1 MKILKLL
8 IALKHSFKGFKG
20 QKALFKPFDVFLM
33 QLSDTVG
40 SETVAMFGGFG
51 LGGVWRLGVWESRLA
66 LGGPYK
72 VFHLGFQMVFRSYD
86 LNQWL

>member
-1 MKILKLL
+1 M
-8 IALKHSFKGFKG
+8 
-20 QKALFKPFDVFLM
+20 
-33 QLSDTVG
+33 G
-40 SETVAMFGGFG
+40 SETVAMFGGFE
-51 LGGVWRLGVWESRLA
+51 LGGVWRLGALESRLA

>member
-1 MKILKLL
+1 MIY
-8 IALKHSFKGFKG
+8 IYIY
-20 QKALFKPFDVFLM
+20 
-33 QLSDTVG
+33 TVG

-51 LGGVWRLGVWESRLA
+51 LGGVWRLGAWESHLA

>member
-1 MKILKLL
+1 MNNCTND
-8 IALKHSFKGFKG
+8 STS
-20 QKALFKPFDVFLM
+20 PFFDH
-33 QLSDTVG
+33 TVG
-40 SETVAMFGGFG
+40 SETVAMFGGFE
-51 LGGVWRLGVWESRLA
+51 LGRVWHLGARESRLA

>member
-1 MKILKLL
+1 MDDGLYKIENYKNNMKCKIERVSMRRKKTRKS
-8 IALKHSFKGFKG
+8 IEY
-20 QKALFKPFDVFLM
+20 
-33 QLSDTVG
+33 TVG
-40 SETVAMFGGFG
+40 SETVAMFGGFE
-51 LGGVWRLGVWESRLA
+51 LGRVWHLGARESRLA